1 MTRSLF
7 LFLFGTSAVWAATI
21 PKQVTFHKDVLPI
34 LQRNCQS
41 CHRAGE
47 AAPMSLLSY
56 KGTRPFA
63 KAMKEAVVSRRM
75 PPWPADPHFGKFAND
90 RSMPQADIDTLV
102 AWADTGAKEGNAKDA
117 PKAVTFL
124 DGWNIGKP
132 DVVLEMAQPITV
144 PAKGTIEYT
153 YYVIPVGNK
162 EDVWVEQAE
171 VRPGNRAV
179 LHHVIAFVRQPGSRW
194 LKDAKPGEA
203 YIPPVVVDAQGRERR
218 ENGFGGQW
226 LTAYSPGMPPRLLEP
241 GKARLVPAGSD
252 IILQMHYTANGK
264 EQTDVSK
271 VGLVF
276 AKQAPK
282 ERVLTLAAQNSRF
295 EIPANAANYE
305 VKGEVTLYEEFT
317 LSSLLPHMHLR
328 GKDFEFRAIYP
339 TGESEILLK
348 VPRYDFAWQLI
359 YEPAGE
365 KVMPKGTKIQ
375 AIAHFDNSANNKA
388 NPDPTK
394 AVRFGEQSWEEMMIG
409 FFDVA
414 VKTGVTERD
423 LMVPPKKKTTGD

>member
-1 MTRSLF
+1 MMRSLF
-7 LFLFGTSAVWAATI
+7 IFFFGTSAVWAASI
-21 PKQVTFHKDVLPI
+21 PKHVTFHRDVLPI

-56 KGTRPFA
+56 KSTRPFA
-63 KAMKEAVVSRRM
+63 KAIKEAVVSRRM

-90 RSMPQADIDTLV
+90 RSMKQAEIDTLA
-102 AWADTGAKEGNAKDA
+102 AWSDTGAKEGSPKDA
-117 PKAVTFL
+117 PGPVTFL

-132 DVVLEMAQPITV
+132 DLILEMAKPIIV

-179 LHHVIAFVRQPGSRW
+179 LHHVIAFVRQPGNRW

-203 YIPPVVVDAQGRERR
+203 YVPPVVTDSRGRERR
-218 ENGFGGQW
+218 ENAFGGQW
-226 LTAYSPGMPPRLLEP
+226 LTAYSPGMPPRLLSP

-271 VGLVF
+271 VGLLF
-276 AKQAPK
+276 AKQPPT
-282 ERVLTLAAQNSRF
+282 ERIVTLAAQDTRF
-295 EIPANAANYE
+295 EIPAHAANYE
-305 VKGEVTLYEEFT
+305 VKAEVTLYEEFK

-328 GKDFEFRAIYP
+328 GKDFEFKAIYP
-339 TGESEILLK
+339 NGESEILLK
-348 VPRYDFAWQLI
+348 VPRYDFSWQLI

-365 KVMPKGTKIQ
+365 RVLPKGTKIQ
-375 AIAHFDNSANNKA
+375 ATAHFDNSANNKA

-394 AVRFGEQSWEEMMIG
+394 AIRFGEQSWEEMMIG

-414 VKTGVTERD
+414 VKPGVTERD
-423 LMVPPKKKTTGD
+423 LMQPPKKKTTGD

>member
-7 LFLFGTSAVWAATI
+7 LFLFGTSAIWAATI
-21 PKQVTFHKDVLPI
+21 PKHVTFHKDVVPI
-34 LQRNCQS
+34 LQRNCQG

-56 KGTRPFA
+56 KSTRPFA
-63 KAMKEAVVSRRM
+63 KAIKEAVVSRRM
-75 PPWPADPHFGKFAND
+75 PPWPADPHFGKFSND
-90 RSMPQADIDTLV
+90 RSMKQAEIDTLV
-102 AWADTGAKEGNAKDA
+102 AWADSGAKEGSANDA
-117 PKAVTFL
+117 PKPMAFL

-132 DVVLEMAQPITV
+132 DVILEMAKPITV

-153 YYVIPVGNK
+153 YYVIPIGNK

-179 LHHVIAFVRQPGSRW
+179 LHHVIAFVRQPGNRW

-203 YIPPVVVDAQGRERR
+203 YVPPVVVDSRGRERR
-218 ENGFGGQW
+218 ENVFGGQW
-226 LTAYSPGMPPRLLEP
+226 LTAYSPGMPPRLLEA

-264 EQTDVSK
+264 EQTDVTK

-276 AKQAPK
+276 ARQAPK
-282 ERVLTLAAQNSRF
+282 ERVLTLAAENSRF
-295 EIPANAANYE
+295 EIPANAGNYE
-305 VKGEVTLYEEFT
+305 VKGEVTLYEEFK

-328 GKDFEFRAIYP
+328 GKDFEFKATYP
-339 TGESEILLK
+339 TGESEILLR

-359 YEPAGE
+359 YELAGE
-365 KVMPKGTKIQ
+365 KMMPKGTKIQ
-375 AIAHFDNSANNKA
+375 VTAHFDNSANNKA
-388 NPDPTK
+388 NPDPAK
-394 AVRFGEQSWEEMMIG
+394 AIRFGEQSWEEMMIG

-414 VKTGVTERD
+414 VKPGVTERD
-423 LMVPPKKKTTGD
+423 LMQPPKKKATGD